1 MIILREQ
8 ATAQTLN
15 AIIYGSNADA
25 IVLRDEETNVE
36 VEINSTFS
44 IDRYFVATSAIFPI
58 KENKYYTLT
67 ILDGTDVVYRDKV
80 FCTNQIIA
88 NYTINKDQYTQH
100 PTTNEYV
107 IFE

>member
-25 IVLRDEETNVE
+25 IVLRDEETNIE
-36 VEINSTFS
+36 VELNCTFS
-44 IDRYFVATSAIFPI
+44 IDRYYVTTSNIFPI
-58 KENKYYTLT
+58 KQNKYYTLT
-67 ILDGTDVVYRDKV
+67 ILNGTDIVYRDKV
-80 FCTNQIIA
+80 FCTNQTIES
-88 NYTINKDQYTQH
+88 YSINKDQYIEH
-100 PTTNEYV
+100 TTNNDYK

>member
-8 ATAQTLN
+8 ETAQTLN

-25 IVLRDEETNVE
+25 IVLRDEETNIE
-36 VEINSTFS
+36 TEINCTFS
-44 IDRYFVATSAIFPI
+44 IDRYYVATSVIFPI

-67 ILDGTDVVYRDKV
+67 ILNGTDIVYRDKV
-80 FCTNQIIA
+80 FCTNQVIA

-100 PTTNEYV
+100 TTSNEYK

>member
-8 ATAQTLN
+8 ETAQTLN

-25 IVLRDEETNVE
+25 IVLRDEETNIE
-36 VEINSTFS
+36 VEINCTFS
-44 IDRYFVATSAIFPI
+44 IDRYYVATSAIFPI

-67 ILDGTDVVYRDKV
+67 ILNGTDVVYRDKV
-80 FCTNQIIA
+80 FCTNQTIA
-88 NYTINKDQYTQH
+88 SYTINKDQYTQH
-100 PTTNEYV
+100 VTNNDYK

>member
-8 ATAQTLN
+8 ETAQTLN

-25 IVLRDEETNVE
+25 IVLRDEETNIE
-36 VEINSTFS
+36 TEINCTFS
-44 IDRYFVATSAIFPI
+44 IDRYYVATSAIFPI

-67 ILDGTDVVYRDKV
+67 ILNGTDIVYRDKD
-80 FCTNQIIA
+80 FCTNQVIA
-88 NYTINKDQYTQH
+88 NYTINKNQYTQH
-100 PTTNEYV
+100 TTSNEYK